1 MDEILST
8 SSTDV
13 QEFDMDETI
22 TLESSAEVAFE
33 PSVESTHKNCQNKGT
48 YIAIYIHIYSLITN
62 TCDMV

>member
-1 MDEILST
+1 MVDEILST
-8 SSTDV
+8 STSTDV

-48 YIAIYIHIYSLITN
+48 NIATYTYIFINYKY
-62 TCDMV
+62 M

>member
-1 MDEILST
+1 MVDEILST
-8 SSTDV
+8 STSTDV

-48 YIAIYIHIYSLITN
+48 YIATYTYIFINYKY
-62 TCDMV
+62 M